1 MPRKRVR
8 NQLSIY
14 KIRDIDPTVPV
25 PAEDHVLVRH
35 ALVDFDE
42 LSQLSTLGREQ
53 LVTDL
58 AEAIRLRRCGVKVGK
73 RGLSD
78 EAVNQQIFL
87 SDIRRA
93 LERTGLPVKRWRKR
107 YDRGDGPDIDAP
119 ESFFFRLARELAG
132 AFGIVLPQDL
142 KLAAK
147 RAAQHQ
153 YGVVSP
159 AMKAAQEVE
168 LAARQQCITPD
179 RDLIREDVEC
189 VRQQSA
195 AVKGLEP
202 KHGQQPSPKA
212 IEIRTREEMEMG
224 KKMNA
229 YHASHKL
236 ISREPTPSKLRLK
249 LK

>member
-1 MPRKRVR
+1 MIGGGARHRRTRK
-8 NQLSIY
+8 
-14 KIRDIDPTVPV
+14 
-25 PAEDHVLVRH
+25 
-35 ALVDFDE
+35 
-42 LSQLSTLGREQ
+42 
-53 LVTDL
+53 
-58 AEAIRLRRCGVKVGK
+58 
-73 RGLSD
+73 
-78 EAVNQQIFL
+78 FL
-87 SDIRRA
+87 
-93 LERTGLPVKRWRKR
+93 LPVGPGTCWRLWHR
-107 YDRGDGPDIDAP
+107 AP
-119 ESFFFRLARELAG
+119 S
-132 AFGIVLPQDL
+132 DL

-153 YGVVSP
+153 YGVMSP